1 MEQNLVCKKEPLGLG
16 YYINVSK
23 NHTFGTDAVLLAD
36 FSSFKK
42 VKKHCD
48 LGAGCGII
56 SMLLLRDGVVAHTD
70 GVEISEEAVALARRT
85 AAEYTEDRFS
95 VVHADLK
102 NLKGILPFG
111 EYDLVTCNPP
121 YKADGA
127 GIISES
133 STDKVARHETACS
146 LEDVIKTS
154 SRLLRSGG
162 KFCICQ
168 RPERLA
174 DIICL
179 MRQYK
184 VEPKTMRFVAKKVG
198 EEPWLVLIEGRR
210 DGKSGMRAAETL
222 YVYNENGSY
231 SDEMLRIYGPYKEG
245 HVL

>member
-1 MEQNLVCKKEPLGLG
+1 MEQNLISKKEPLGNG

-23 NHTFGTDAVLLAD
+23 NHTFGTDAVLLSD
-36 FSSFKK
+36 FASSKK

-56 SMLLLRDGVVAHTD
+56 SMLLLRDGIAEHSD

-85 AAEYTEDRFS
+85 AAEYAENSFTP
-95 VVHADLK
+95 VLADLRE
-102 NLKGILPFG
+102 LKEILSFS

-121 YKADGA
+121 YKAEGA

-146 LEDVIKTS
+146 LSDVIRTA
-154 SRLLRSGG
+154 SRLLKSSGR
-162 KFCICQ
+162 FCICQ

-179 MRQYK
+179 MREYK
-184 VEPKTMRFVAKKVG
+184 VEPKVVRLVAKKVG
-198 EEPWLVLIEGRR
+198 EEPWLLLIEGRR
-210 DGKSGMRAAETL
+210 DGKSGMRCMPTL
-222 YVYNENGSY
+222 YLYNADGSY
-231 SDEMLRIYGPYKEG
+231 TDEMIKIYGPYKEG
-245 HVL
+245 HI